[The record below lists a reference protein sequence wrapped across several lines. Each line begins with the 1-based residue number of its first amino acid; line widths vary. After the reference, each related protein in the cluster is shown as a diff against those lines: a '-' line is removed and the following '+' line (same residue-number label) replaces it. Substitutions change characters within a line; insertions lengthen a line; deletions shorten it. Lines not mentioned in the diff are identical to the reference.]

1 MGDNV
6 ESFTAELVAEPKKS
20 TVNIENGF
28 GKVETLGVGSIV
40 KEIKLMVVSKSG
52 AIARKL
58 ELTR

>member
-6 ESFTAELVAEPKKS
+6 ESFTAELVAEPKNFA
-20 TVNIENGF
+20 VNIENGF
-28 GKVETLGVGSIV
+28 GEVETLGVGSIV